1 MRNARLM
8 ILSWA
13 SPLLFFACAREQ
25 APLNRH
31 SKPEITAEDVS
42 YHVNYLAS
50 DSLEGRL
57 AGTAGNEAAARYIA
71 AEFKRFGLQPAGEAG
86 DYFQRFDFIGGVK
99 LGQNNKLVYERISDS
114 LVVGADFMPAGFS
127 DSGNLTAALAFVGY
141 GISTPQQQYDDYAAV
156 DVKDRIVMALRY
168 SPEAR
173 NPHSVFNAMEA
184 LRYKTLQAREHGAK
198 ALLIVTGPQDDPQ
211 DALPALRYD
220 RSGGEAGLIVAHITR
235 QVADALLSPA
245 GKTIAA
251 LQETIN
257 SSRQPMSMLIDR
269 RLSLTV
275 EVIKEKRSA
284 ANVAGLLPGQ
294 DAALQNE
301 YVAIGAHYDHLG
313 RQSEGAMDAEKE
325 NEIRNGADDNASGTA
340 GVLELAQYFSSR
352 DEKLKRSLLFLAFS
366 GEELGLLG
374 SAHYV
379 AKPLRP
385 LQSTAAMINMDM
397 IGRLKDST
405 LVVEGIGTS
414 PPWGE
419 MIERLNRSH
428 GFTLRLKKDGYGPS
442 DHASFYSKNI
452 PVLFFFTNLH
462 DDYHRVSDDAEKINA
477 AGEATIL
484 KMVAEAATEI
494 ANAAATPQFTKASP
508 DSQPPAR
515 GFRVSVGTIPD
526 YAAEANGMK
535 ISGVREGSPAE
546 KAGLQGGDVIVKFG
560 QFDIKNVY
568 DYTYALGSFNP
579 GDEVQIVAMRA
590 NKKVIVKA
598 KLEGR
603 R

>member
-1 MRNARLM
+1 MKNARFM
-8 ILSWA
+8 IFS
-13 SPLLFFACAREQ
+13 SVSTVLFLACAREQ
-25 APLNRH
+25 VPLNRH
-31 SKPEITAEDVS
+31 SMPDITAEDVS

-57 AGTAGNEAAARYIA
+57 AGTAGNQAAARYIA
-71 AEFKRFGLQPAGEAG
+71 AEFEHFGLQPIGEAG
-86 DYFQRFDFIGGVK
+86 DYFQKFDFIGGVK
-99 LGQNNKLVYERISDS
+99 LGQTNKLAYEGISDS
-114 LVVGADFMPAGFS
+114 LVVGADFMPVGFS
-127 DSGNLTAALAFVGY
+127 DSGDLTATLAFVGY
-141 GISTPQQQYDDYAAV
+141 GISAPQHQYDDYAGI
-156 DVKDRIVMALRY
+156 DVKNRIVIALRY

-173 NPHSVFNAMEA
+173 NPHSAFSSMEA

-211 DALPALRYD
+211 DLLPTLRYD
-220 RSGGEAGLIVAHITR
+220 RSGGEAGLIVTHITR

-245 GKTIAA
+245 GKTIAG
-251 LQETIN
+251 LQESIN
-257 SSRQPMSMLIDR
+257 NSRQPMSMLIDLR
-269 RLSLTV
+269 VSLAV
-275 EVIKEKRSA
+275 EVIKEKRST
-284 ANVAGLLPGQ
+284 ANVVGLLPGQ
-294 DAALQNE
+294 DAALKNE

-313 RQSEGAMDAEKE
+313 RQSEGTMDAEKE

-352 DEKLKRSLLFLAFS
+352 DEKPKRSLLFLAFS

-414 PPWGE
+414 PLLGE
-419 MIERLNRSH
+419 MIERLNRSY
-428 GFTLRLKKDGYGPS
+428 GFTLRLKKGGYGPS

-477 AGEATIL
+477 AGEAAIL
-484 KMVAEAATEI
+484 KMVAAAATEI
-494 ANAAATPQFTKASP
+494 ANVATTPQFTKASP
-508 DSQPPAR
+508 DSQPQAR

-535 ISGVREGSPAE
+535 ISGVREDSPAE
-546 KAGLQGGDVIVKFG
+546 KAGLQGGDIIIKFG

-579 GDEVQIVAMRA
+579 GDEVEIVAMRA
-590 NKKVIVKA
+590 DKKIVVKA